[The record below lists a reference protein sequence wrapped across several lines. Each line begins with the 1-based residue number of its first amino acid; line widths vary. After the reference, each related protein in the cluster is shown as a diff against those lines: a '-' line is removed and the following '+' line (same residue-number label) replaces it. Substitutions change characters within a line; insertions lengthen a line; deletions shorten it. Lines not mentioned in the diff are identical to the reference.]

1 VNRGRSDDA
10 PGGATPPGVGCHAE
24 PYRPGRLVDVFRP
37 PGAAGAPVVLFWH
50 GSGPDERDILAP
62 LAAGIA
68 RLGPL
73 VLVPDWRS
81 DDDVA
86 GPEDLLASID
96 FARSAAAGLG
106 GDPGRMVLAGWS
118 LGANAAAAVAG
129 RPGIADGWNPAGL
142 VGLAGSYDGSPFDGR
157 GGAGERVGGAGR
169 PALLAHG
176 TDDPIVPVERSV
188 GAAAEL
194 DGAGWRVVLRR
205 VGTDHAGIIG
215 TEYNPWRRRCV
226 PTDDPGRLAV
236 LDEMARAVADLA
248 HRPDRAGATGHGRAG
263 SPARE

>member
-1 VNRGRSDDA
+1 MDGERGDGSDGA
-10 PGGATPPGVGCHAE
+10 PRGVTSPGVAHHAE
-24 PYRPGRLVDVFRP
+24 PYRPGRLVDVFRLP
-37 PGAAGAPVVLFWH
+37 ATSGAPVVLFWH

-62 LAAGIA
+62 LSAGIA

-96 FARSAAAGLG
+96 FARSTAGELG

-118 LGANAAAAVAG
+118 LGADAAAAVAE
-129 RPGIADGWNPAGL
+129 RPGIADGWHPSGL

-157 GGAGERVGGAGR
+157 PGAGDPVGGAGR

-176 TDDPIVPVERSV
+176 TDDPVVPVERSV
-188 GAAAEL
+188 GAAGEL
-194 DGAGWRVVLRR
+194 AGSGWRVVLRQ

-215 TEYNPWRRRCV
+215 TEYHPWRRRCV

-236 LDEMARAVADLA
+236 LDEIARAVATLA
-248 HRPDRAGATGHGRAG
+248 QGPD
-263 SPARE
+263 